1 MNSFWVWFPL
11 VGSWSI
17 RLGAFVV
24 VPFRRT
30 PEAARTWLLLFFV
43 LPWVA
48 LPVYLALG
56 RPRHSPERKA
66 RFERLP
72 GVLERAFVDARLP
85 DDSVDS
91 PGGPGEPG
99 SIDALTRSLCRMPPL
114 LGNALELLP
123 AYDETVAR
131 LVADIDS
138 ATRQVHLEFYIFADD
153 ATGDTVMRALERAR
167 GRGVTCRVLID
178 AMGSWSSARTVERR
192 LVAAGARVVRILPL
206 ARRWRSSRL
215 DLRNH
220 RKIVVID
227 ERIAYTGSQ
236 NLVDASANGALADT
250 PLPNRE
256 LVVRLTG
263 PGVLA
268 LQAVFLGDWYLET
281 GEEIVERGEKDGIG
295 EHGDVGHGGAYAM
308 SGEPVEPV
316 ARHVLE
322 DIRVQMLPSGP
333 DYPAGSIDTLFAS
346 LVHDAERQVVLV
358 TPYFIPNRP
367 LAHSLV
373 AAALAGVH
381 VTLIVSRTA
390 DSRLVGPAQD
400 SYYAELM
407 RAGVRIERHVPA
419 FLHAKHL
426 RIDERVVVIGSSNM
440 DMRSFELN
448 AEISLIAYG
457 ERISRAVRDVEH
469 ELLEH
474 AERVDPERWARR
486 PLRRKL
492 VENSARLFSDLL

>member
-1 MNSFWVWFPL
+1 MLDSFWPWFPL

-72 GVLERAFVDARLP
+72 DVLERAFADARLP
-85 DDSVDS
+85 EGAVDS
-91 PGGPGEPG
+91 PDGPGEPG

-114 LGNALELLP
+114 LENALELLP
-123 AYDETVAR
+123 EYDETVAR
-131 LVADIDS
+131 LVTDIDR

-167 GRGVTCRVLID
+167 HRGVTCRVLID
-178 AMGSWSSARTVERR
+178 AMGSWSSARAVERR
-192 LVAAGARVVRILPL
+192 LAAAGVRVVRILPL

-220 RKIVVID
+220 RKIAVID

-236 NLVDASANGALADT
+236 NLVDAGANGALGDV
-250 PLPNRE
+250 PVPNRE

-281 GEEIVERGEKDGIG
+281 GEEIDDEVHAVPCE
-295 EHGDVGHGGAYAM
+295 A
-308 SGEPVEPV
+308 VEPEPQC
-316 ARHVLE
+316 VLE

-346 LVHDAERQVVLV
+346 LVHDAEREIVLV

-367 LAHSLV
+367 LAHSLA
-373 AAALAGVH
+373 AAALAGVD
-381 VTLIVSRTA
+381 VTLIVSHTA

-400 SYYAELM
+400 SYYADLM
-407 RAGVRIERHVPA
+407 RAGVEVERHVPA

-457 ERISRAVRDVEH
+457 TRIARAVRDVER

-474 AERVDPERWARR
+474 AERVDLERWARR